1 MAIPPS
7 TSTPNTAP
15 SRVAPARP
23 DSGVRAK
30 HEHRATIKAIRGRL
44 QSGGT
49 IEPQFEHELL
59 SMLARNEI
67 RAAITMPV
75 LSLIFSLSSMFWAP
89 RYQAVTWLLM
99 IMITKAL
106 LLWRCGQF
114 LADPTAA
121 QRIGYWRK
129 RFLRNELLAGF
140 AWAGFVLIGLD
151 LSYLPVLL
159 GLPVPIEMTA
169 GMHEAAG
176 LNFSANVFVFATLI
190 VVLAVRMTF
199 AATVIPIFY
208 AGTIPMTLAV
218 VVRLVMAHDPFY
230 WSLALMGVGV
240 HLYFIWLAQG
250 LNQTAVERLK
260 FRAQKDLA
268 IAALEEE
275 KAISEEA
282 RRRAEAANNSKSR
295 FLANM
300 SHELRTPLNA
310 IMGFSEVMKAE
321 VMGPIGTPVYKEYSG
336 NIHDSGRHLLHL
348 INEILDL
355 SRIEAGKYELSEER
369 VALADV
375 VDDCH
380 RLLKL
385 RAEAKGLEIVQ
396 AIPDGLASVWADQR
410 AMRQIVLNLMSNAL
424 KFTPKGGRI
433 TITIEAARGGGQR
446 LSVKDT
452 GPGIPADEIP
462 KVLQPFGQGTL
473 AHQTAEGGTGLG
485 LSIVQSLIELHGG
498 TFELK
503 SELRRG
509 TEAIVILP
517 AVRVM
522 AATPPLQPL
531 GTESH
536 RGQATPQTLHQPTA
550 YPPLP
555 APQPGPQP
563 THMIRPRSTVSSRP
577 SRLKTMHGNAI

>member
-1 MAIPPS
+1 MVSTVPATPALPPQS
-7 TSTPNTAP
+7 
-15 SRVAPARP
+15 ARL
-23 DSGVRAK
+23 K
-30 HEHRATIKAIRGRL
+30 HVQHAAMKAVRGRL

-49 IEPQFEHELL
+49 IDPPLEHELL

-89 RYQAVTWLLM
+89 RYQALSWLM
-99 IMITKAL
+99 MVIMTKAW

-114 LADPTAA
+114 LADPDAA
-121 QRIGYWRK
+121 HNIGRWREK
-129 RFLRNELLAGF
+129 FWRSELLAGV
-140 AWAGFVLIGLD
+140 AWAGFVLVGVDLHGL
-151 LSYLPVLL
+151 PELL
-159 GLPVPIEMTA
+159 GLTGQIETA
-169 GMHEAAG
+169 AAAREVAG
-176 LNFSANVFVFATLI
+176 LNFSSNVFVFATLI

-218 VVRLVMAHDPFY
+218 VVRLVLAHDPFY
-230 WSLALMGVGV
+230 LSLACMGVGV
-240 HLYFIWLAQG
+240 HLYFIWLAKG

-260 FRAQKDLA
+260 FRAQKDLL

-282 RRRAEAANNSKSR
+282 RRRAEAANNSKSQ
-295 FLANM
+295 FLATM

-310 IMGFSEVMKAE
+310 ILGFSEVMKAE
-321 VMGPIGTPVYKEYSG
+321 IMGPVGTPVYKEYAG
-336 NIHDSGRHLLHL
+336 NIHDSGRHLLNL

-355 SRIEAGKYELSEER
+355 SRIEAGKYELTEER

-380 RLLKL
+380 RLIKLK
-385 RAEAKGLEIVQ
+385 AEAKGLDI
-396 AIPDGLASVWADQR
+396 AITLAGALAPVWADQR
-410 AMRQIVLNLMSNAL
+410 AMRQVCLNLMSNAL

-433 TITIEAARGGGQR
+433 AITIDAAPGGGQR

-462 KVLQPFGQGTL
+462 KVLQPFGQGSL

-509 TEAIVILP
+509 TEAIMTLP
-517 AVRVM
+517 ARRVL

-531 GTESH
+531 GAESH
-536 RGQATPQTLHQPTA
+536 RGPVSTPPVA
-550 YPPLP
+550 RAPRPSP
-555 APQPGPQP
+555 AQ
-563 THMIRPRSTVSSRP
+563 RPRPSVTTRP
-577 SRLKTMHGNAI
+577 ARLRPVQAVAV

>member
-1 MAIPPS
+1 MASPSITSEPAPAPPG
-7 TSTPNTAP
+7 PN
-15 SRVAPARP
+15 PARP
-23 DSGVRAK
+23 PASHRLK
-30 HEHRATIKAIRGRL
+30 HEHRATIKAVRGRL
-44 QSGGT
+44 QSGGA

-89 RYQAVTWLLM
+89 RYQALTWLLM
-99 IMITKAL
+99 VMFTKAL

-114 LADPTAA
+114 LADPDAA
-121 QRIGYWRK
+121 QKIAAWRNSFF
-129 RFLRNELLAGF
+129 RCELVAGF
-140 AWAGFVLIGLD
+140 AWAGFVLVGVD
-151 LSYLPVLL
+151 LQHLPALL
-159 GLPVPIEMTA
+159 GLPVAAESVA
-169 GMHEAAG
+169 AAREAAG
-176 LNFSANVFVFATLI
+176 LNFSSNVFVFATLI

-218 VVRLVMAHDPFY
+218 VVRLAMAHDPFY
-230 WSLALMGVGV
+230 WSLAVMGVGV

-275 KAISEEA
+275 KQISEEA

-369 VALADV
+369 VVAADV
-375 VDDCH
+375 VDDCL

-385 RAEAKGLEIVQ
+385 RAEAKGVEMIE
-396 AIPDGLASVWADQR
+396 AIDDGLAPVWADQR
-410 AMRQIVLNLMSNAL
+410 ALRQICLNLMSNAL

-433 TITIEAARGGGQR
+433 TIAIEAVPGGGQR

-498 TFELK
+498 SFELK

-517 AVRVM
+517 ARRVL

-531 GTESH
+531 GAECH
-536 RGQATPQTLHQPTA
+536 RAQ
-550 YPPLP
+550 PLP
-555 APQPGPQP
+555 VAALPIRHLNRQPAAYVPSPAPVALPP
-563 THMIRPRSTVSSRP
+563 RPSVATRP
-577 SRLKTMHGNAI
+577 SRLRPTHAA